1 MAEEETNR
9 LGSRYMQDMRDQKKN
24 QITKVFDEY
33 KELLKDKTH
42 PDNQT
47 PAYHKRIQ
55 GTIHRLL
62 SAAHELD
69 QTSPGEGIFALFTL
83 ALTTNLKLKDK
94 IIELEVENNKMKKQ
108 LRKTSN
114 G

>member
-1 MAEEETNR
+1 MENK
-9 LGSRYMQDMRDQKKN
+9 LGTQYMENMKTQAKS

-33 KELLKDKTH
+33 KEILRDKTH
-42 PDNQT
+42 PENQT
-47 PAYHKRIQ
+47 PAYHKKIQ

-69 QTSPGEGIFALFTL
+69 QVSPGEGIFALFTL
-83 ALTTNLKLKDK
+83 TLTTNLKLKDK
-94 IIELEVENNKMKKQ
+94 IIELEVENNRMKRQLKKMK
-108 LRKTSN
+108 N

>member
-1 MAEEETNR
+1 MESNKI
-9 LGSRYMQDMRDQKKN
+9 GSQYMEDMRGRAKN

-33 KELLKDKTH
+33 KEVLRDKTH

-47 PAYHKRIQ
+47 PSYHKRVQ

-69 QTSPGEGIFALFTL
+69 QASPGEGIFALFTL
-83 ALTTNLKLKDK
+83 TLSTNLKLKDK
-94 IIELEVENNKMKKQ
+94 IIELEVETNRLKKQIKKMK
-108 LRKTSN
+108 N

>member
-1 MAEEETNR
+1 MENK
-9 LGSRYMQDMRDQKKN
+9 LGAQYMEQMKAQAKN

-33 KELLKDKTH
+33 KEILRDKTH

-47 PAYHKRIQ
+47 PAYHKRMQ

-62 SAAHELD
+62 AAAHELD
-69 QTSPGEGIFALFTL
+69 QVSPGEGIFALFTL
-83 ALTTNLKLKDK
+83 SLTTNLKLKDK
-94 IIELEVENNKMKKQ
+94 IIELEVENKKLQ
-108 LRKTSN
+108 RQVKKIKN